1 MAAQATFCHKHGL
14 KMPESAVSSAPKELM
29 SSLEAKKRRARKRSK
44 RLSYEKEIIVKEER
58 NSDASNLD
66 EIDANIPGIM

>member
-1 MAAQATFCHKHGL
+1 MRASHLNPFFSV
-14 KMPESAVSSAPKELM
+14 SAAPKELM

-44 RLSYEKEIIVKEER
+44 RLSYGKEIVVKEER
-58 NSDASNLD
+58 NTEDSNLD